1 MWTPVGP
8 LEVALAAGLC
18 PVSVGGLRA
27 GSRVLCPPPPPLPC
41 RPNEWLRKIWSAQ
54 GIYMKSSRWH
64 LQRHRANK
72 NRNLPLLLR
81 HWPGQSL
88 DLECDY
94 SRSIA
99 YSIGLWPVN
108 GSRPSPRPR
117 VGLHLFFISKFP
129 DFREFPENF
138 HPCMRHHVGKSWGMA
153 WGIMAD
159 YAWEWP
165 EASWQIMP
173 GNASRHHGGLCLGM
187 PQGIMADYAWECLK
201 ASWQIMPGNASRHRG
216 GLCLGMPQGI
226 MSREW
231 VKHKSGSNL
240 TLKEYFKRQT
250 WWVTPGMVG
259 RLWKYRIV
267 INYSPYPTSLP

>member
-1 MWTPVGP
+1 
-8 LEVALAAGLC
+8 
-18 PVSVGGLRA
+18 
-27 GSRVLCPPPPPLPC
+27 
-41 RPNEWLRKIWSAQ
+41 
-54 GIYMKSSRWH
+54 MKSSRWH

-138 HPCMRHHVGKSWGMA
+138 HPCVSTWLVGSWLLAPGFRPPPLSGPVEQQVCNESNLLLVQVLVRGSKLGRGRQNFNPPPPHTHTHVTAWFLFFLFFQDVVSTWLVGSWLLDPEGPNGVGA
-153 WGIMAD
+153 WRG
-159 YAWEWP
+159 
-165 EASWQIMP
+165 ASHGEVWVK
-173 GNASRHHGGLCLGM
+173 GTSTSNRSTTKGRGASHVAGGLMGTV
-187 PQGIMADYAWECLK
+187 
-201 ASWQIMPGNASRHRG
+201 S
-216 GLCLGMPQGI
+216 
-226 MSREW
+226 
-231 VKHKSGSNL
+231 SNCS
-240 TLKEYFKRQT
+240 TTKFQC
-250 WWVTPGMVG
+250 
-259 RLWKYRIV
+259 
-267 INYSPYPTSLP
+267 N

>member
-1 MWTPVGP
+1 
-8 LEVALAAGLC
+8 
-18 PVSVGGLRA
+18 
-27 GSRVLCPPPPPLPC
+27 
-41 RPNEWLRKIWSAQ
+41 
-54 GIYMKSSRWH
+54 MKSSRWH

-138 HPCMRHHVGKSWGMA
+138 HPWIWHIWYRMWYCTYLWDLPA
-153 WGIMAD
+153 FCPYTWCTNP
-159 YAWEWP
+159 WTP
-165 EASWQIMP
+165 
-173 GNASRHHGGLCLGM
+173 
-187 PQGIMADYAWECLK
+187 PQGSALGRPRTA
-201 ASWQIMPGNASRHRG
+201 ASGLPTWNITTLEDTPYTILFHRI
-216 GLCLGMPQGI
+216 L
-226 MSREW
+226 S
-231 VKHKSGSNL
+231 HH
-240 TLKEYFKRQT
+240 
-250 WWVTPGMVG
+250 TPTQ
-259 RLWKYRIV
+259 
-267 INYSPYPTSLP
+267 YPTPHPCTIPNPTSHCKK

>member
-27 GSRVLCPPPPPLPC
+27 GSRVLCPPPPLPC

-138 HPCMRHHVGKSWGMA
+138 HPWYIYTM
-153 WGIMAD
+153 
-159 YAWEWP
+159 WP
-165 EASWQIMP
+165 VSFD
-173 GNASRHHGGLCLGM
+173 N
-187 PQGIMADYAWECLK
+187 
-201 ASWQIMPGNASRHRG
+201 
-216 GLCLGMPQGI
+216 
-226 MSREW
+226 
-231 VKHKSGSNL
+231 
-240 TLKEYFKRQT
+240 
-250 WWVTPGMVG
+250 
-259 RLWKYRIV
+259 
-267 INYSPYPTSLP
+267 